1 MKLFTAVAAALV
13 ICCSAYAQDG
23 IQDFIIDPG
32 QFAKSDGPQVSTKFK
47 LAFPMYFGW
56 TTMVGLPKGFP
67 EMRAGKS
74 FDYSLDLFSY
84 NLYFGA
90 ARHHKLSLAAR
101 MDFMNFGFED
111 AYKTVYR
118 VGDTYVIGPAT
129 GTNGRSSML
138 HANYMGVPLS
148 YSFRA
153 HHMEMYA
160 GISAEF
166 LLSGY
171 ALCRDPKIKTFYNS
185 CFNKFRSAVEV
196 GVSYWHLGMFLKY
209 SLTPL
214 FSGNFPEGG
223 DARTLT
229 FGILLGL

>member
-1 MKLFTAVAAALV
+1 MRKIVVLILAAIVSCGL
-13 ICCSAYAQDG
+13 YAQNAP
-23 IQDFIIDPG
+23 DFLTEPG
-32 QFAKSDGPQVSTKFK
+32 QFAKKEGPVVTSRFK
-47 LAFPMYFGW
+47 VAFPMYFGW
-56 TTMVGLPKGFP
+56 TTMIGLPNGFP
-67 EMRAGKS
+67 DMRPGKS
-74 FDYSLDLFSY
+74 FDYSLALCSY

-111 AYKTVYR
+111 GFQTVCRAGDGYLLCPT
-118 VGDTYVIGPAT
+118 VGS
-129 GTNGRSSML
+129 NGRSSML
-138 HANYMGVPLS
+138 HANYMGVPVT

-153 HHMEMYA
+153 HHMEVYA

-171 ALCRDPKIKTFYNS
+171 AMYRDPKVKTFYNS
-185 CFNKFRSAVEV
+185 CFNQFRSVVEV

-214 FSGNFPEGG
+214 FSGNFPQGG

>member
-1 MKLFTAVAAALV
+1 MKKIVVLMLTALV
-13 ICCSAYAQDG
+13 CCGLYAQDAPE
-23 IQDFIIDPG
+23 FLTEPG
-32 QFAKSDGPQVSTKFK
+32 QFAKNEGPVVTSRFK

-56 TTMVGLPKGFP
+56 TTMVGLPGGFP
-67 EMRAGKS
+67 EMRTGKS
-74 FDYSLDLFSY
+74 FDYSLDLCSY

-111 AYKTVYR
+111 AYRTIYR
-118 VGDTYVIGPAT
+118 IGDTYVTGITT

-138 HANYMGVPLS
+138 HANYMGVPLT

-185 CFNKFRSAVEV
+185 CFNKFRSALEV
-196 GVSYWHLGMFLKY
+196 GVSYWHLGMFMKY